1 LNYASKEIADQA
13 GEVQAEDKNNKRRKQ
28 FGNASDK
35 KSNHLI
41 KIGFHF
47 LSPSSACAYLN
58 RKPAESLLGLSR
70 IHPPDIIP
78 QMSILDAHTMD
89 FFSRGPEQ
97 TRRIGMRLGGA
108 LQAGDVICLQGDL
121 GAGKTTFVQGI
132 ARGWGSLDSV
142 SSPTFIIVNVY
153 RRGDEAR
160 LFHMDAY
167 RLDSTPEAEELD
179 LDSMLAQGPLLIE
192 WPERMDG
199 LVPAERLW
207 VSLEHIDEE
216 ERQMKFKAT
225 GQRYDNLLEVIRH
238 AAYGG
243 D

>member
-1 LNYASKEIADQA
+1 
-13 GEVQAEDKNNKRRKQ
+13 
-28 FGNASDK
+28 
-35 KSNHLI
+35 
-41 KIGFHF
+41 
-47 LSPSSACAYLN
+47 
-58 RKPAESLLGLSR
+58 
-70 IHPPDIIP
+70 
-78 QMSILDAHTMD
+78 MD
-89 FFSRGPEQ
+89 VFSRSPEQ

-108 LQAGDVICLQGDL
+108 LRAGDVLCLQGDL

-132 ARGWGSLDSV
+132 AHGWGSLDSV

-179 LDSMLAQGPLLIE
+179 LDSMLSQGPLLIE

-199 LVPAERLW
+199 LIPPEHLW
-207 VSLEHIDEE
+207 ISLEPVAQE
-216 ERQMKFKAT
+216 EREMRFRAS
-225 GQRYDNLLEVIRH
+225 GSRYEELLEVVRR
-238 AAYGG
+238 AADGG

>member
-1 LNYASKEIADQA
+1 
-13 GEVQAEDKNNKRRKQ
+13 
-28 FGNASDK
+28 
-35 KSNHLI
+35 
-41 KIGFHF
+41 
-47 LSPSSACAYLN
+47 
-58 RKPAESLLGLSR
+58 
-70 IHPPDIIP
+70 
-78 QMSILDAHTMD
+78 MSILDAHTMD

-97 TRRIGMRLGGA
+97 TRRIGVRLGGA
-108 LQAGDVICLQGDL
+108 LQVGDVICLQGDL

-132 ARGWGSLDSV
+132 AQGWGSLDSV

-167 RLDSTPEAEELD
+167 RLDSTLEAEELD

-199 LVPAERLW
+199 LVPNERLW
-207 VSLEHIDEE
+207 VSLEYINEE
-216 ERQMKFKAT
+216 EREMKFKAS
-225 GQRYDNLLEVIRH
+225 GKHYDDLLEVIRH